1 MTFSEKLSKLETK
14 TEIVMEKTDTHSDD
28 LKNFS
33 RRSSSMSS
41 ISTIGLVTW
50 SDTEKQVLYGNL
62 IIVIFFS
69 ICWVPYSF
77 LIIMGDSA
85 NIKLKRVFA
94 GLCLISFSI
103 NGWVYGL
110 ISQRFRSGYRKTL
123 KWCFG
128 GIFDCV
134 FNANRMKFETSLKNC
149 GKTGVGSGVGSEF
162 GSPTSFKPD
171 KTSTPVQLSRS
182 AKNALNAVDTGAFS
196 GSQVF
201 LKMKSVF

>member
-1 MTFSEKLSKLETK
+1 
-14 TEIVMEKTDTHSDD
+14 
-28 LKNFS
+28 
-33 RRSSSMSS
+33 
-41 ISTIGLVTW
+41 
-50 SDTEKQVLYGNL
+50 
-62 IIVIFFS
+62 
-69 ICWVPYSF
+69 
-77 LIIMGDSA
+77 MGDSA

-182 AKNALNAVDTGAFS
+182 AKNALNAVDTTP
-196 GSQVF
+196 VR
-201 LKMKSVF
+201 KSKKKRKASSPSEKRIEKFRKQRMELEMG